1 MAQIF
6 FQANILSDE
15 ISFPWIFHCAAHI
28 WCKFGAI
35 SGNYQCWP
43 KCSFNAQLHI
53 YQPIS
58 ASCFPMTRNCD
69 LSLKTFLP
77 CLQLIVIV
85 YQKAN
90 CYPVQCNTE
99 WPEWSKQSLYNTP
112 VTLMVGQLCD
122 TLCVKLCDNMWHC
135 VLQCVTLYDTL
146 WHSVTLCDSG
156 SVCHWWPRWLVI
168 CDTVLHHRFVHRQPW
183 CSIIWWDTTGR
194 DWYGL
199 AQLVQYDLFLQ
210 MFYDLLDINS

>member
-1 MAQIF
+1 MHNCTSTNQ
-6 FQANILSDE
+6 FQPAA
-15 ISFPWIFHCAAHI
+15 FPWQETVICHWKPFFHV
-28 WCKFGAI
+28 
-35 SGNYQCWP
+35 SNSLS
-43 KCSFNAQLHI
+43 SFI
-53 YQPIS
+53 RRP
-58 ASCFPMTRNCD
+58 TV
-69 LSLKTFLP
+69 T
-77 CLQLIVIV
+77 
-85 YQKAN
+85 
-90 CYPVQCNTE
+90 QCNTE

>member
-15 ISFPWIFHCAAHI
+15 I
-28 WCKFGAI
+28 
-35 SGNYQCWP
+35 
-43 KCSFNAQLHI
+43 SFNAQLHI

-135 VLQCVTLYDTL
+135 VLQCVTFRVLHSVTFCDTL
-146 WHSVTLCDSG
+146 WQWICVLLVTKVVGNLWHCSPSPLCPSTTVMFNYLMRHNRQRLIWARPTCAVRPVFTD
-156 SVCHWWPRWLVI
+156 VLWL
-168 CDTVLHHRFVHRQPW
+168 
-183 CSIIWWDTTGR
+183 TG
-194 DWYGL
+194 Y
-199 AQLVQYDLFLQ
+199 Q
-210 MFYDLLDINS
+210 